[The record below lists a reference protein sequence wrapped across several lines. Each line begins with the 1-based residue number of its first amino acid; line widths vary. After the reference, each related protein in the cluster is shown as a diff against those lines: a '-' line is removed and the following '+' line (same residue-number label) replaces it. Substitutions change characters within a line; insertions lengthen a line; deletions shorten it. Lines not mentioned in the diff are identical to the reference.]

1 MSHLYTKLILASGSP
16 RRKALLSQL
25 GFSFEVRSIPV
36 DESFPPQLHGS
47 AISEFICNTKASAIL
62 PTLAGDEL
70 ALTADTVVCLGK
82 EALNKAADAEEA
94 KAMLRKLSGQTHE
107 VITTFALI
115 SRVETLI
122 VSDITKVVFR
132 TLALEEIDYYI
143 RTCSPYDKAGAYGI
157 QEWIGLVAA
166 EKIEGS
172 FYTVMG
178 LPTHLI
184 YPLLRE
190 RLPNTP

>member
-1 MSHLYTKLILASGSP
+1 M
-16 RRKALLSQL
+16 
-25 GFSFEVRSIPV
+25 GFSFEVRSVPV
-36 DESFPPQLHGS
+36 DESFPEHLHGS
-47 AISEFICNTKASAIL
+47 AISEYICNTKAAAIL

-82 EALNKAADAEEA
+82 EVLNKAENAIAA
-94 KAMLRKLSGQTHE
+94 KAMLKKLSGQTHE

-122 VSDITKVVFR
+122 VSDTTKVVFR
-132 TLALEEIDYYI
+132 DLTDAEIDYYI
-143 RTCSPYDKAGAYGI
+143 KTCAPYDKAGSYGI
-157 QEWIGLVAA
+157 QEWIGLVAV
-166 EKIEGS
+166 EQIQGS

-184 YPLLRE
+184 YPLLRD